1 MAAAYSDW
9 TGFKSVKVLR
19 VFVRGIDDSLSHV
32 RVPFGDIRA
41 NA

>member
-41 NA
+41 IA